1 MSHYYATVEG
11 TRGPAT
17 RQGTK
22 NSGIRAAAQT
32 FDGSIIVRIDYDARN
47 DEDVVTIGTGPGST
61 TAMDRELWSGPLR
74 HLMDAERLE
83 RGGTETAAP

>member
-61 TAMDRELWSGPLR
+61 TAMDRELWSGPLAE
-74 HLMDAERLE
+74 LMNYR
-83 RGGTETAAP
+83 RMTEYIDDRD